1 METPHSEYND
11 VISVPG
17 QSEWRDTGDTVVVI
31 AIGRRN
37 QGALAECYR
46 RHGGPLYRLAQRL
59 LGDDRLAEEAVQ
71 EVFLQLWQKPEAYDP
86 DRASL
91 RSWLLMRTHGRAV
104 DLLRS
109 ESARRTREQR
119 DSAATIEPAYDLERE
134 IWDTEVAERVQR
146 AMVTLPEAERR
157 AISLAYFG
165 GHSYREVAD
174 ILGRPEG
181 TVKSQIRGG
190 LKRLRSLLLDVAY
203 ESGLQDTGTGH
214 SGKDSTGSTSF
225 TSHSYSVTNTLALAS
240 PWQATPLKDSP

>member
-1 METPHSEYND
+1 METPHSEYSD
-11 VISVPG
+11 VTSTAHG
-17 QSEWRDTGDTVVVI
+17 DWREAGDTVVVI
-31 AIGRRN
+31 AIGRRHEA
-37 QGALAECYR
+37 ALAECYR

-119 DSAATIEPAYDLERE
+119 DAAVSVQPGYDLERE
-134 IWDTEVAERVQR
+134 IWDSEVADRVQT
-146 AMVTLPEAERR
+146 AIVALPEAERR

-181 TVKSQIRGG
+181 TVKSQIRVG
-190 LKRLRSLLLDVAY
+190 LKRLRTLLLDVAHETGLH
-203 ESGLQDTGTGH
+203 ESG
-214 SGKDSTGSTSF
+214 SGIRP
-225 TSHSYSVTNTLALAS
+225 TLAFAGPS
-240 PWQATPLKDSP
+240 SGPAPLKDPKP